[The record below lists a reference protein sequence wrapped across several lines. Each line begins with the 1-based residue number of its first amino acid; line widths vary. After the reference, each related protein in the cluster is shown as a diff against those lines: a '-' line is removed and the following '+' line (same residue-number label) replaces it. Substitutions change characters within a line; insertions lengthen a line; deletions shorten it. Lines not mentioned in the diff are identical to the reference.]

1 MKLFMVKC
9 KCLYDFFDCFNIYY
23 LLDYLM
29 FEDCLVIYY
38 DIILKVLCVN
48 YF

>member
-29 FEDCLVIYY
+29 FEDCLVI
-38 DIILKVLCVN
+38 LCYN
-48 YF
+48 IKGIMC